1 MVCFLK
7 KIREKGY
14 GRRKRKTHL
23 KRIEPAATV
32 DCSLGRVLK
41 NQAEE
46 KARELRA
53 LIRYNQTRY
62 RMSVEA
68 FYSQRIKDQ
77 DHTWEDE
84 ETYFDWL
91 SAHHAL
97 EEMEQEMGLAQ

>member
-1 MVCFLK
+1 MDAVS
-7 KIREKGY
+7 EKLLE
-14 GRRKRKTHL
+14 HL

-62 RMSVEA
+62 GMSAEE
-68 FYSQRIKDQ
+68 FYNRKIKDQ
-77 DHTWEDE
+77 GHTWEDE

-97 EEMEQEMGLAQ
+97 EEMEQEIVALEEILAHAEG